1 VRPVAISPRLRRF
14 IRFALGSALA
24 TLVSAVAFWVMFHTL
39 HSPPELASVTAFA
52 SGAVVNFV
60 SNRYWAW
67 DRRTRTG
74 LSRDLGS
81 YAVLAIATALAA
93 AGVTRATKSYA
104 PHVNAFAAH
113 LAVVVE
119 ASYFATYAAMF
130 LVKFALLDKVIFR
143 SGSERDKTAVSPST
157 PATGSSTN
165 PGSW

>member
-1 VRPVAISPRLRRF
+1 MRPVAISPRLRRF

-39 HSPPELASVTAFA
+39 HSPPEAASVTAFA
-52 SGAVVNFV
+52 SGAIVNFV

-81 YAVLAIATALAA
+81 YAVLAIATAVAA

-130 LVKFALLDKVIFR
+130 LVKFAVLDRVIFR
-143 SGSERDKTAVSPST
+143 SRSQVEKTTRA
-157 PATGSSTN
+157 
-165 PGSW
+165 